1 MPQLT
6 LSVALANYG
15 HTRALQDGAIGSD
28 KVALE
33 HIEVSPITTAF
44 RRMVRGLDYDVAEMA
59 LSTYLCA
66 LAHNK
71 PMTALPV
78 FVLRRFEHGGIVYNT
93 RSGIKS
99 PSDLAGRQVGVRS
112 YTLTPGVWVRGI
124 LQSAYGVDLDRVTW
138 VLVGDEH
145 VAEYVA
151 PPNVVSAPPGSDLAS
166 MLLSGEVDAAIGAGN
181 VDSPQVQPLIPDP
194 RHAAIDYFHRTGVYP
209 ISHTVV
215 VKDQLLQD
223 NPWLAEELFSL
234 FRGAK
239 EQYLKALTAGAP
251 PGSRDSGDEAMLQMR
266 QVIGDDP
273 LPYGVDANRR
283 TLERFIE
290 FNVEQKIIPQP
301 VGVEDIF
308 PRSLV
313 DLAG

>member
-1 MPQLT
+1 MPELT
-6 LSVALANYG
+6 LNVAIANYG
-15 HTRALQDGAIGSD
+15 HTKVLQDGSIKSD

-33 HIEVSPITTAF
+33 HLEVSPITTAF
-44 RRMVRGLDYDVAEMA
+44 RRMVRGLEYDVAEMA

-66 LAHNK
+66 LTYQK

-93 RSGIKS
+93 KSGIKT
-99 PSDLAGRQVGVRS
+99 PADLAGRRVGVRS

-124 LQSAYGVDLDRVTW
+124 LQNAYGVDLDQVTW

-151 PPNVVSAPPGSDLAS
+151 PPNVVSAPPGSDLAA

-181 VDSPQVQPLIPDP
+181 VDSPDVQPLIPDA
-194 RHAAIDYFHRTGVYP
+194 RNAAIDYFNSTGVYP

-215 VKDQLLQD
+215 IKDQLLQD
-223 NPWLAEELFSL
+223 KPWLAEELFSL
-234 FRGAK
+234 FQGAK
-239 EQYLKALTAGAP
+239 EQYLGGLSG
-251 PGSRDSGDEAMLQMR
+251 SGDDAMRQMQ
-266 QVIGDDP
+266 QVIGQDP
-273 LPYGVDANRR
+273 LPYGVAANRQ
-283 TLERFIE
+283 TLEQFIQ
-290 FNVEQKIIPQP
+290 FNVEQKIIPQS
-301 VGVEDIF
+301 VLVEDIF

-313 DLAG
+313 DLAR

>member
-6 LSVALANYG
+6 LNVAVANYG
-15 HTRALQDGAIGSD
+15 HTKALQDGSVKSD

-44 RRMVRGLDYDVAEMA
+44 RRMVRGLEYDVAEMA

-66 LAHNK
+66 LSYQK

-93 RSGIKS
+93 KSGIKS
-99 PSDLAGRQVGVRS
+99 PADLAGKRVGVRS

-124 LQSAYGVDLDRVTW
+124 LRSAYGVDLDQVTW

-145 VAEYVA
+145 VEEYVA
-151 PPNVVSAPPGSDLAS
+151 PANVVSAPPGSDLTA
-166 MLLSGEVDAAIGAGN
+166 MLLAGEVDAAIGAGN
-181 VDSPQVQPLIPDP
+181 VDSPEVQPLIPDA
-194 RHAAIDYFHRTGVYP
+194 RKAAIDYYNSSGVYP

-215 VKDQLLQD
+215 VKSDLLQD

-234 FRGAK
+234 FQGAK
-239 EQYLKALTAGAP
+239 EQYLGGLAG
-251 PGSRDSGDEAMLQMR
+251 GQETGDQAMREMQ

-273 LPYGVDANRR
+273 LPYGVAANRQ
-283 TLERFIE
+283 TVERFIQ
-290 FNVEQKIIPQP
+290 FNVEQKIIPQA
-301 VGVEDIF
+301 VAVDDIF

-313 DLAG
+313 DLAR

>member
-1 MPQLT
+1 MPELT
-6 LSVALANYG
+6 LNVAIANYG
-15 HTRALQDGAIGSD
+15 HTKALQDGSIKSD

-33 HIEVSPITTAF
+33 HLEVSPITTAF
-44 RRMVRGLDYDVAEMA
+44 RRMVRGLEYDVAEMA

-66 LAHNK
+66 LTYQK

-93 RSGIKS
+93 KSGIKT
-99 PSDLAGRQVGVRS
+99 PADLAGRRVGVRS

-124 LQSAYGVDLDRVTW
+124 LQNAYGVDLDQVTW

-151 PPNVVSAPPGSDLAS
+151 PPNVVSAPPGSDLAA

-181 VDSPQVQPLIPDP
+181 VDSPDVQPLIPDA
-194 RHAAIDYFHRTGVYP
+194 RIAAIDYFNSTGVYP

-215 VKDQLLQD
+215 IKDQLLQD

-234 FRGAK
+234 FQGAK
-239 EQYLKALTAGAP
+239 EQYLGGLSG
-251 PGSRDSGDEAMLQMR
+251 SGDDAMRQMQ
-266 QVIGDDP
+266 QVIGQDP
-273 LPYGVDANRR
+273 LPYGVAANRQ
-283 TLERFIE
+283 TLERFIQ
-290 FNVEQKIIPQP
+290 FNVEQKIIPQS
-301 VGVEDIF
+301 VVVEDIF

-313 DLAG
+313 DLAR

>member
-1 MPQLT
+1 MPELT
-6 LSVALANYG
+6 LNVAIANYG
-15 HTRALQDGAIGSD
+15 HTKALQDGSIKSD

-33 HIEVSPITTAF
+33 HLEVSPITTAF
-44 RRMVRGLDYDVAEMA
+44 RRMVRGLEYDVAEMA

-66 LAHNK
+66 LTYQK

-93 RSGIKS
+93 KSGIKT
-99 PSDLAGRQVGVRS
+99 PADLAGRRVGVRS

-124 LQSAYGVDLDRVTW
+124 LQNAYGVDLDQVTW

-151 PPNVVSAPPGSDLAS
+151 PPNVVSAPPGSDLAA

-181 VDSPQVQPLIPDP
+181 VDSPDVQPLIPDA
-194 RHAAIDYFHRTGVYP
+194 RNAAIDYFNSTGVYP

-215 VKDQLLQD
+215 IKDQLLQD

-234 FRGAK
+234 FQGAK
-239 EQYLKALTAGAP
+239 EQYLGGLSG
-251 PGSRDSGDEAMLQMR
+251 SGDDAMRQMQ
-266 QVIGDDP
+266 QVIGQDP
-273 LPYGVDANRR
+273 LPYGVAANRQ
-283 TLERFIE
+283 TLERFIQ
-290 FNVEQKIIPQP
+290 FNVEQKIIPQS
-301 VGVEDIF
+301 VAVEDIF

-313 DLAG
+313 DLAR

>member
-1 MPQLT
+1 MPELT
-6 LSVALANYG
+6 LNVAIANYG
-15 HTRALQDGAIGSD
+15 HTKVLQDGSIKSD

-33 HIEVSPITTAF
+33 HLEVSPITTAF
-44 RRMVRGLDYDVAEMA
+44 RRMVRGLEYDVAEMA

-66 LAHNK
+66 LTYQK

-93 RSGIKS
+93 KSGIKT
-99 PSDLAGRQVGVRS
+99 PADLAGRRVGVRS

-124 LQSAYGVDLDRVTW
+124 LQNAYGVDLDQVTW

-151 PPNVVSAPPGSDLAS
+151 PSNVVSAPPGSDLAA

-181 VDSPQVQPLIPDP
+181 VDSPDVQPLIPDA
-194 RHAAIDYFHRTGVYP
+194 RNAAIDYFNSTGVYP

-215 VKDQLLQD
+215 IKDQLLQD
-223 NPWLAEELFSL
+223 KPWLAEELFSL
-234 FRGAK
+234 FQGAK
-239 EQYLKALTAGAP
+239 EQYLGGLSG
-251 PGSRDSGDEAMLQMR
+251 SGDDAMRQMQ
-266 QVIGDDP
+266 QVIGQDP
-273 LPYGVDANRR
+273 LPYGVAANRQ
-283 TLERFIE
+283 TLEQFIQ
-290 FNVEQKIIPQP
+290 FNVEQKIIPQS
-301 VGVEDIF
+301 VLVEDIF

-313 DLAG
+313 DLAR

>member
-15 HTRALQDGAIGSD
+15 HTRPLQDGSIGSD

-33 HIEVSPITTAF
+33 YIEVSPITTAF

-78 FVLRRFEHGGIVYNT
+78 FVLRRFEHSGIVYNT
-93 RSGIKS
+93 KSGIKS
-99 PSDLAGRQVGVRS
+99 PADLAGRRVGVRS

-124 LQSAYGVDLDRVTW
+124 LQSVYGVDLDQVTW

-166 MLLSGEVDAAIGAGN
+166 MLVSGEVDAAIGAGN
-181 VDSPQVQPLIPDP
+181 VDSPDVQPLIPDA
-194 RHAAIDYFHRTGVYP
+194 RNAAIDYFNRTGVYP
-209 ISHTVV
+209 ISHAVV
-215 VKDQLLQD
+215 VKDQLLGD

-234 FRGAK
+234 FQGAK
-239 EQYLKALTAGAP
+239 EQYLGALTSGATQ
-251 PGSRDSGDEAMLQMR
+251 DSGDAAMLQMR
-266 QVIGDDP
+266 QVIGEDP
-273 LPYGVDANRR
+273 LPYGVAANRQ
-283 TLERFIE
+283 TLERFIQ
-290 FNVEQKIIPQP
+290 FNVEQKIIPEA
-301 VGVEDIF
+301 VRVEDIF
-308 PRSLV
+308 PSSLV
-313 DLAG
+313 DIAR

>member
-1 MPQLT
+1 MPELT
-6 LSVALANYG
+6 LNVAIANYG
-15 HTRALQDGAIGSD
+15 HTKALQDGSIKSD

-33 HIEVSPITTAF
+33 HLEVSPITTAF
-44 RRMVRGLDYDVAEMA
+44 RRMVRGLEYDVAEMA

-66 LAHNK
+66 LTYQK

-78 FVLRRFEHGGIVYNT
+78 FVLRRFEHRGIVYNT
-93 RSGIKS
+93 KSGIKT
-99 PSDLAGRQVGVRS
+99 PADLAGRRVGVRS

-124 LQSAYGVDLDRVTW
+124 LQNAYGVDLDQVTW

-151 PPNVVSAPPGSDLAS
+151 PPNVVSAPPGSDLAA

-181 VDSPQVQPLIPDP
+181 VDSPDVQPLIPDA
-194 RHAAIDYFHRTGVYP
+194 RIAAIDYFNSTGVYP

-215 VKDQLLQD
+215 IKDQLLQD

-234 FRGAK
+234 FQGAK
-239 EQYLKALTAGAP
+239 EQYLGGLSG
-251 PGSRDSGDEAMLQMR
+251 SGDDAMRQMQ
-266 QVIGDDP
+266 QVIGQDP
-273 LPYGVDANRR
+273 LPYGVAANRQ
-283 TLERFIE
+283 TLERFIQ
-290 FNVEQKIIPQP
+290 FNVEQKIIPQS
-301 VGVEDIF
+301 VAVEDIF

-313 DLAG
+313 DLAR

>member
-1 MPQLT
+1 MPPLT

-15 HTRALQDGAIGSD
+15 HTKPLQDGSVASE
-28 KVALE
+28 KVSLE

-66 LAHNK
+66 LAHKK

-93 RSGIKS
+93 KSGIKS
-99 PSDLAGRQVGVRS
+99 PADLAGRRVGVRS

-124 LQSAYGVDLDRVTW
+124 LKDAYGVDLDQVTW

-166 MLLSGEVDAAIGAGN
+166 MLLAGEVDAAIGAGN
-181 VDSPQVQPLIPDP
+181 IDSPDVQPLISDA
-194 RHAAIDYFHRTGVYP
+194 HNAAIDYFNRTGVYP
-209 ISHTVV
+209 ISHAVV
-215 VKDQLLQD
+215 VKDRLLED

-234 FRGAK
+234 FQGAK
-239 EQYLKALTAGAP
+239 EQYLGSLTS
-251 PGSRDSGDEAMLQMR
+251 GSPQGSGDEAMLQMR
-266 QVIGDDP
+266 QVIGNDP
-273 LPYGVDANRR
+273 LPYGVEANLQ

-290 FNVEQKIIPQP
+290 FNVEQKIIPQA
-301 VGVEDIF
+301 VRVEDIF

-313 DLAG
+313 DVAR